1 MTQAERLKELRL
13 SQGLSLRELEKKT
26 GISNSGLSKLESGQ
40 SNGTVEVLKTLADF
54 YNVSLDYIT
63 CRPINNMV
71 DEMIKVLVE
80 QKVIVPGEPIDPET
94 QEMLIN
100 IIETSLK
107 KQRNQS

>member
-1 MTQAERLKELRL
+1 MTQAERLKELRQ
-13 SQGLSLRELEKKT
+13 SRGLSLRDLEKKT
-26 GISNSGLSKLESGQ
+26 GISKTSLSRLENGERSGTLEALSS
-40 SNGTVEVLKTLADF
+40 LADF
-54 YNVSLDYIT
+54 YGVSLDYIT

-80 QKVIVPGEPIDPET
+80 QKVIVPGEPINQET

-100 IIETSLK
+100 IIETSLN

>member
-13 SQGLSLRELEKKT
+13 SKGLSLRELEKKT

-54 YNVSLDYIT
+54 YDVSLDYIT
-63 CRPINNMV
+63 CRPVSSMV
-71 DEMIKVLVE
+71 DNMIKVLVDE
-80 QKVIVPGEPIDPET
+80 KIIVPGEPIDQET
-94 QEMLIN
+94 QEMLMN
-100 IIETSLK
+100 IIETSLN